1 MKTIIYKL
9 TLVATIIVAS
19 IFTGCDSSAQ
29 KVENAQEE
37 VQDAKQ
43 DLNEAQKKADE
54 QAAKDA
60 KAEEWKNFKAD
71 AETKINNN
79 EIRITELKSKMN
91 VSGKT
96 MSNIYENRI
105 KALEEQNKDL
115 KARIYTYETNQS
127 DWETFKR
134 EFNRDMDA
142 LGKALK
148 DFGNTK

>member
-1 MKTIIYKL
+1 
-9 TLVATIIVAS
+9 
-19 IFTGCDSSAQ
+19 
-29 KVENAQEE
+29 
-37 VQDAKQ
+37 
-43 DLNEAQKKADE
+43 
-54 QAAKDA
+54 
-60 KAEEWKNFKAD
+60 
-71 AETKINNN
+71 
-79 EIRITELKSKMN
+79 MN

-148 DFGNTK
+148 DFGNTN

>member
-9 TLVATIIVAS
+9 TLVATIIVTS
-19 IFTGCDSSAQ
+19 IFTGCESSAQ
-29 KVENAQEE
+29 KVDEAKAE
-37 VQDAKQ
+37 VKEAKQ
-43 DLNEAQKKADE
+43 DLKTAQQEVDE
-54 QAAKDA
+54 EAAKKA
-60 KAEEWKNFKAD
+60 KAEEWSIFKAD

-148 DFGNTK
+148 DFGNTN